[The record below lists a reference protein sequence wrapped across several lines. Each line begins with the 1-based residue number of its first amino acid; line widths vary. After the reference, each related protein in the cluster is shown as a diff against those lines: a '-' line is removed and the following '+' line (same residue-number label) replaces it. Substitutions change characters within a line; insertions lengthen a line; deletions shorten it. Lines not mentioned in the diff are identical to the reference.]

1 MLLTLGVFL
10 GGLGLVYALGGGG
23 GTAPVSERQ
32 FSFRLNNTRQQVRV
46 LSSMRLG
53 HITPQ
58 DDEVEL
64 TLQNDCV
71 TAHLYAYLTKGW
83 DHGPVDAAALIL
95 GTPLVSDTGIES
107 TLIRHD
113 ARSALVMDP
122 LGNRGVLVEKVGAR
136 DFDALLIERDSRR
149 DCSQSQLRAG
159 SREFRHLFETFR
171 VLPGKNSTA

>member
-136 DFDALLIERDSRR
+136 A
-149 DCSQSQLRAG
+149 
-159 SREFRHLFETFR
+159 T
-171 VLPGKNSTA
+171 STRC